1 LNATGSEDR
10 AGTTRPVSVII
21 PTYNRAD
28 LVRRAVD
35 SVLAQ
40 TFPNFELIV
49 VDDGST
55 DRTQEVLAAV
65 DDRLVLI
72 AQPRAG
78 VSAARNQGL
87 AAARSPLI
95 AFLDSDDY
103 WLPEKLAVQVHFF
116 EENPEAVICQTEEV
130 WYRRGRRVN
139 PRTRHRK
146 PSGDVF
152 RPSLELCLISPS
164 AVMMRRELFDRV
176 GRFDESLPAC
186 EDYDLWLRA
195 AAEYPVHLLDRPL
208 VIKTGGHP
216 DQLSRTVVGLDQYRV
231 QALLKILESGR
242 LRPDQL
248 SAVRAELSRKARI
261 YGQGCLKRGRI
272 EEGREYLRLAA
283 VHDSGEES

>member
-1 LNATGSEDR
+1 LDTRGSEDK
-10 AGTTRPVSVII
+10 AGTTPLVSVII

-40 TFPNFELIV
+40 TFSDFELIV

-72 AQPRAG
+72 TQPRAG
-78 VSAARNQGL
+78 VGAARNRGL
-87 AAARSPLI
+87 RAARSPLI

-103 WLPEKLAVQVHFF
+103 WRPEKLAVQVGFF
-116 EENPEAVICQTEEV
+116 EENPEIMICQTEEV
-130 WYRRGRRVN
+130 WYRRGFRVN
-139 PRTRHRK
+139 PRTKHRK

-152 RPSLELCLISPS
+152 LPSLKLCLISPS
-164 AVMMRRELFDRV
+164 AVMMRRALFDQV

-186 EDYDLWLRA
+186 EDYDLWLRV
-195 AAEYPVHLLDRPL
+195 AAEYPVYLVDRPL
-208 VIKTGGHP
+208 VVKTGGHP
-216 DQLSRTVVGLDQYRV
+216 DQLSRTVTGLDKYRV

-242 LRPDQL
+242 LRPDQAQ
-248 SAVRAELSRKARI
+248 AVRAELACKARI
-261 YGQGCLKRGRI
+261 YGRGCLKRGRI
-272 EEGREYLRLAA
+272 EEGQKYLRLAA